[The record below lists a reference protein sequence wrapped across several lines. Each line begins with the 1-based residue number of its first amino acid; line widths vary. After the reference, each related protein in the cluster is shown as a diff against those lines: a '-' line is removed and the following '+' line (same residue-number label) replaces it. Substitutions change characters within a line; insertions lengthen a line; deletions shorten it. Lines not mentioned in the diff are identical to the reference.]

1 MPAWLLLAP
10 DALAQCE
17 ASAKGRGWIEAKIV
31 PSDRTTVVID
41 HDCQPRPGSGA
52 IFLQQQNVELRMIS
66 LPDGIWHRCFAS
78 VDLCQEVFLSLFQS
92 ARLFDAT
99 KGRAL
104 SWIIQITYSRALSRR
119 KYLAHRRHYDAEEL
133 NEEQIEA
140 GGNQELIDDIAAKTL
155 LSRFQGHLT
164 KEQRYTI
171 ELHFFEGY
179 SLREIAEKT
188 DETLGNT
195 RHHFYRGLKRL
206 RSGALHKRSP
216 SVPNRARGW
225 LKC

>member
-1 MPAWLLLAP
+1 MSFVSETCDQLSDERLLIEAGSRESK
-10 DALAQCE
+10 DALAVLFRRHRKVVLNVARRILRDDCE
-17 ASAKGRGWIEAKIV
+17 AE
-31 PSDRTTVVID
+31 
-41 HDCQPRPGSGA
+41 
-52 IFLQQQNVELRMIS
+52 
-66 LPDGIWHRCFAS
+66 
-78 VDLCQEVFLSLFQS
+78 DLCQEVFLSLFQS

-206 RSGALHKRSP
+206 RSGALHKRIT
-216 SVPNRARGW
+216 
-225 LKC
+225 